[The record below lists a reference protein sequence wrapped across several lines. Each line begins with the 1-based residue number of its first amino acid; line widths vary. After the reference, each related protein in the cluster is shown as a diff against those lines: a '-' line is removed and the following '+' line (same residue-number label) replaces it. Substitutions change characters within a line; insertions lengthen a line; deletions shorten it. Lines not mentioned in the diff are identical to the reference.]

1 MPVEKSPYLYDPEK
15 QNEDMEQ
22 GVFGGGDLE
31 IEIELPDEE
40 SAGEDEG
47 PEENALNAEHSAN
60 LADKIS
66 PELNMK
72 IAQDLMQ
79 SVDEDDSSRDD
90 WMKTY
95 KKGLELVGL
104 KIEER
109 SDPWEGASGIVYPML
124 AEAALK
130 FQAELTVETFPA
142 AGPVLTK
149 ILGDETPQAIAIA
162 NRVKE
167 DMNYLL
173 TTKYREFRTEHEK
186 ALWTCAL
193 AGSAFKK
200 VYFDGALERPVS
212 KFIPPENVIV
222 NYGESDIFNAERVT
236 HEFSRSKFEMKR
248 LVASGFYIDGAQV
261 SLPDQ
266 NEVSEAKDKLV
277 GQERTGVLDEDFHLR
292 EIYCYLDDEELVG
305 EEGLPAPFI
314 VTVDKGSQKIIGLY
328 KNWDEQD
335 QKQRKQQYLVH
346 YPYIL
351 GFGFYGLGL
360 IHIAGNFADS
370 ATSIMRQLIDAGT
383 LANLPGGF
391 KTRMMKI
398 KQDDSPI
405 APGEWRDVDV
415 TSGTLKESLLPL
427 PYKEPSGTL
436 FELLKNIID
445 AGYRVASVTDL
456 KVGDMKQ
463 DAPVGTTLALLERML
478 KPMTAVQARIH
489 AALTDEMQ
497 MLKALILQYEA
508 PQYEYPQAPK
518 EATRQQDYT
527 AVQVLPV
534 TDPNATTL
542 TQRIAQFQTVSQLA
556 TTAPEIYDKPL
567 MHRLLLEHIGIKY
580 ADKFIPDKT
589 KVEPRDPVTENMAIL
604 NGQPVKAG
612 LTQNHEA
619 HLQTHLMLA
628 QDPQL
633 TQLIGQSPNA
643 ATIQGA
649 MAAHIAEHVAF
660 KYRQQMERAMGIT
673 LPPPEQPLP
682 PEIEVQLSALM
693 AQAAPQVQG
702 QSAAELAAQQAAD
715 PLFQIQQREIAV
727 KEAEVQRKKEKDVAD
742 TLLKAA
748 EIGIN
753 GQATVDQA
761 QAEAESREQELVFN
775 QQKHDQKMQHDK
787 EMQEHKASL
796 QERESE
802 RKLAVGGYMDLKK
815 MEQADAMTEHAVQQ
829 AKRQGDAKLAQGEQQ
844 FQQKLQQGDAAFQ
857 QKAKQGEE
865 AHKAKLKQT
874 EQSAKL
880 AAKVKPKP
888 AAKKPTGG
896 TK

>member
-1 MPVEKSPYLYDPEK
+1 MPVEKSPYLYDPNAQEGAIPEM
-15 QNEDMEQ
+15 EDE
-22 GVFGGGDLE
+22 VFGPGMEVE
-31 IEIELPDEE
+31 IALPDEE
-40 SAGEDEG
+40 DGDLREDTPPEG
-47 PEENALNAEHSAN
+47 GAMQAPHDAN
-60 LADKIS
+60 LAELLS
-66 PELNMK
+66 PETNMQ
-72 IAQDLMQ
+72 IAQDLTLR
-79 SVDEDDSSRDD
+79 VDEDDSSRDD

-104 KIEER
+104 KIEAR
-109 SDPWEGASGIVYPML
+109 SDPWEGASGITYPML

-149 ILGDETPQAIAIA
+149 ILGDETPQAIEIS

-173 TTKYREFRTEHEK
+173 TNKYREFRTEHEK

-200 VYFDGALERPVS
+200 VYFDGALERPIS
-212 KFIPPENVIV
+212 KFLPPENVIV

-236 HEFSRSKFEMKR
+236 HEFTRSKFEMKR

-261 SLPDQ
+261 SLPDK
-266 NEVSEAKDKLV
+266 NEVTEAKDKLV
-277 GQERTGVLDEDFHLR
+277 GQEESGVLDEDFQLR
-292 EIYCYLDDEELVG
+292 EIYCYLDAEELVG
-305 EEGLPAPFI
+305 DDGMPAPFI
-314 VTVDKGSQKIIGLY
+314 VTIDKGSQKIIGLY
-328 KNWDEQD
+328 RNWDEQD
-335 QKQRKQQYLVH
+335 QKQRKRQYLVH
-346 YPYIL
+346 YPYVL

-398 KQDDSPI
+398 KQDDAPI
-405 APGEWRDVDV
+405 GPGEWRDVDV
-415 TSGTLKESLLPL
+415 TSGTLKDSLLPL
-427 PYKEPSGTL
+427 PYKEPSATL

-463 DAPVGTTLALLERML
+463 DAPVGTTLALLERLL

-489 AALTDEMQ
+489 AALTDEIQ
-497 MLKALILQYEA
+497 MLKGLILKHEA

-518 EATRQQDYT
+518 EATRQQDY
-527 AVQVLPV
+527 ASVQVLPV

-542 TQRIAQFQTVSQLA
+542 TQRIAQFQTVQQLA
-556 TTAPEIYDKPL
+556 ASAPEIYDMPM
-567 MHRLLLEHIGIKY
+567 MHKTMLGHIGIKY

-643 ATIQGA
+643 AKIQGA

-693 AQAAPQVQG
+693 AQAAPMVQG
-702 QSAAELAAQQAAD
+702 QSAAELAAQQAQD
-715 PLFQIQQREIAV
+715 PLFQLQQREIAV
-727 KEAEVQRKKEKDVAD
+727 KEREVERKVVKDTAD

-748 EIGIN
+748 EIGMD
-753 GQATVDQA
+753 GQATMDQA
-761 QAEAESREQELVFN
+761 QQDAATAQQEMAFAE
-775 QQKHDQKMQHDK
+775 QKHQQKMQQDREAADNK
-787 EMQEHKASL
+787 LRL
-796 QERESE
+796 QEQEGA
-802 RKLAVGGYMDLKK
+802 RKLAVGGFID
-815 MEQADAMTEHAVQQ
+815 EQNMRRQQAMTDLQIQQ
-829 AKRQGDAKLAQGEQQ
+829 AAEQGQA
-844 FQQKLQQGDAAFQ
+844 KLQQG
-857 QKAKQGEE
+857 KE

-880 AAKVKPKP
+880 AAKLKPKP
-888 AAKKPTGG
+888 AAKKPTGNA
-896 TK
+896 K

>member
-1 MPVEKSPYLYDPEK
+1 MPVEKSPYLYNPAEGDEDIEK
-15 QNEDMEQ
+15 
-22 GVFGGGDLE
+22 GVFGPQDIE
-31 IEIELPDEE
+31 VEIELPDEE
-40 SAGEDEG
+40 EGQDAQEPQASAMDAGHDE
-47 PEENALNAEHSAN
+47 N

-66 PELNMK
+66 AEVNLRL
-72 IAQDLMQ
+72 AQELMQ
-79 SVDEDDSSRDD
+79 AVDEDDNSRDD

-95 KKGLELVGL
+95 KKGLELIGL

-142 AGPVLTK
+142 QGPVLTK
-149 ILGDETPQAIAIA
+149 ILGDETPQAVAIG

-212 KFIPPENVIV
+212 KFIPPEDVIV

-236 HEFSRSKFEMKR
+236 HEFSRSKVEMKR
-248 LVASGFYIDGAQV
+248 LVANGLYIDGAQV

-266 NEVSEAKDKLV
+266 NEVSEAKDRLI
-277 GQERTGVLDEDFHLR
+277 GQERTGVLDEDFQLR

-305 EEGLPAPFI
+305 EDGLPAPFI
-314 VTVDKGSQKIIGLY
+314 VTVDRGSNKIIGLY
-328 KNWDEQD
+328 RNWEEQD
-335 QKQRKQQYLVH
+335 PKQKKRQYLVH

-489 AALTDEMQ
+489 AALTDEIQ
-497 MLKALILQYEA
+497 MLKALILKHEA

-518 EATRQQDYT
+518 EATRQQDYAT
-527 AVQVLPV
+527 VQILPV

-567 MHRLLLEHIGIKY
+567 MHRMLLEHIGIKY

-660 KYRQQMERAMGIT
+660 KYRQQMEKAMGIT

-742 TLLKAA
+742 TLLEAA
-748 EIGIN
+748 KLGID
-753 GQATVDQA
+753 GQVTVDQA
-761 QAEAESREQELVFN
+761 QAEAESRQQELAFN
-775 QQKHDQKMQHDK
+775 QQKHEQKMAHDK
-787 EMQEHKASL
+787 EMQEHKAAL
-796 QERESE
+796 QAQESE
-802 RKLAVGGYMDLKK
+802 RKLAVGGYLDMKK
-815 MEQADAMTEHAVQQ
+815 MEQADAMTEHQIDL
-829 AKRQGDAKLAQGEQQ
+829 AKKQGDAKLEQGNAQ
-844 FQQKLQQGDAAFQ
+844 FQQKL
-857 QKAKQGEE
+857 KQGEE
-865 AHKAKLKQT
+865 AHKTRLKQT
-874 EQSAKL
+874 EQTAKL

-888 AAKKPTGG
+888 APKKPTGG